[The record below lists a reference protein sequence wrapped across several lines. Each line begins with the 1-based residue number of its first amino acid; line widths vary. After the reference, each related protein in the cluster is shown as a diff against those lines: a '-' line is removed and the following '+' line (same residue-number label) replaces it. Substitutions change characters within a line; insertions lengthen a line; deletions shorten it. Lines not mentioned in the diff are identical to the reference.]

1 MTKNS
6 TINSVVRVIPLLLV
20 LSVHNFILAEETVL
34 ADGRDTGTPL
44 TAEYRINP
52 LDIIEITIFME
63 DDLQQRYRVS
73 QTGTI
78 SYPFVGAVT
87 VAGLTVAELEQK
99 LTSVLRPDYFVDPQI
114 TVYVEEYHSRRIYV
128 LGAVKKPGSY
138 PIPPEKELSVLES
151 ISLAGGFTKVAAAN
165 KTRVIRLE
173 NGREKSFMVKVGDI
187 TRDGDKKS
195 DIRLKANDIVI
206 VPESFF

>member
-1 MTKNS
+1 MRKDTTVK
-6 TINSVVRVIPLLLV
+6 SVFLVISLLFV
-20 LSVHNFILAEETVL
+20 FSVHNFVPAEEITF
-34 ADGRDTGTPL
+34 DQEQDTGTQI
-44 TAEYRINP
+44 TAEYKINP
-52 LDIIEITIFME
+52 LDIIKITIFME

-99 LTSVLRPDYFVDPQI
+99 LTLVLQPDYFVDPQI
-114 TVYVEEYHSRRIYV
+114 TVYVEEYHSRRIFV
-128 LGAVKKPGSY
+128 LGAVKKPGTY

-165 KTRVIRLE
+165 KTRVIRME
-173 NGREKSFMVKVGDI
+173 NGREKSLMVKVGDI
-187 TRDGDKKS
+187 TRAGDKSS